1 MLIYFAEAQSLSIM
15 NTYNIYMQKKKKKKQ
30 NHHMANMETAV

>member
-15 NTYNIYMQKKKKKKQ
+15 NTYNIYMQKKKKQ
-30 NHHMANMETAV
+30 NHHMANMETAI